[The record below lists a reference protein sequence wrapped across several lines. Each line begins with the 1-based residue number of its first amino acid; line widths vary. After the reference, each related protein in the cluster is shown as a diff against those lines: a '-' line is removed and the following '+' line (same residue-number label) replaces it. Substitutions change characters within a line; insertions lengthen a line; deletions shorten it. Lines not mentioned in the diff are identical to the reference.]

1 MAVMVANTVP
11 KITALEAEA
20 AASLFLSD
28 HLPDRITAGDPR
40 LDSQAGVWRVPVL
53 LAYPII
59 GSVGEVGEIIVSG
72 QTEEVLSHTPVEE
85 MLARARALYEQHRD
99 EIEAPVP

>member
-1 MAVMVANTVP
+1 MVANTIP

-28 HLPDRITAGDPR
+28 HLPDRITAGDPQ
-40 LDSQAGVWRVPVL
+40 LDLQAGIWHVPVL

-59 GSVGEVGEIIVSG
+59 GSVGEVGEIVVSG
-72 QTEEVLSHTPVEE
+72 QTEEILSHTPVDE
-85 MLARARALYEQHRD
+85 MLTRARALYNQHRD
-99 EIEAPVP
+99 QIEVSVS

>member
-11 KITALEAEA
+11 IITALEAEA

-28 HLPDRITAGDPR
+28 HLPDRITAGDPQ
-40 LDSQAGVWRVPVL
+40 LDTQAGVWHVPAL

-59 GSVGEVGEIIVSG
+59 GSVGEVGEIIVSS
-72 QTEEVLSHTPVEE
+72 QTEEVLSYTPVDE
-85 MLARARALYEQHRD
+85 MLARARALYDQHRD
-99 EIEAPVP
+99 QIEAPVP